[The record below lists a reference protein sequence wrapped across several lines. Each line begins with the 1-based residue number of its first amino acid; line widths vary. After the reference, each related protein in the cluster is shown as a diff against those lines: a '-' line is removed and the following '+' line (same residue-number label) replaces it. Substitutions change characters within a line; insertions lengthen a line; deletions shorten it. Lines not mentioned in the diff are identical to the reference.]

1 VVVFAKDINTLNINQ
16 ITTINTRKYEWL
28 CFAKDTKDINTT
40 IQNQTTNMKLTNLTV
55 LWASSVSIF
64 GYIEDKEAESI
75 VSKAAICYSNKSGF
89 RKVF

>member
-1 VVVFAKDINTLNINQ
+1 MSMRV
-16 ITTINTRKYEWL
+16 KYEWL
-28 CFAKDTKDINTT
+28 CFAKDTKDTNTT

-64 GYIEDKEAESI
+64 GYIEDKEAES
-75 VSKAAICYSNKSGF
+75 KQGRRNLLLHKSGF